1 VLCSEGTA
9 AVEIAQVDE
18 PGSAAIPVVF
28 RMAAARVIRE
38 DDPDSAAMHDVG
50 KAAARVTR
58 EDELRSAAMPSIG
71 KAAAPGTREGDGVS
85 REGGLRLA
93 AEPIV

>member
-1 VLCSEGTA
+1 
-9 AVEIAQVDE
+9 
-18 PGSAAIPVVF
+18 
-28 RMAAARVIRE
+28 MAAARVIRE

>member
-1 VLCSEGTA
+1 
-9 AVEIAQVDE
+9 
-18 PGSAAIPVVF
+18 
-28 RMAAARVIRE
+28 
-38 DDPDSAAMHDVG
+38 MHDVG